1 MSERVGY
8 PSHGTRKTGVRA
20 FETLTG
26 TWKDLWLPH
35 TNVRHIGISGDTLES
50 DATFSDINVSLQMC
64 ECVADVWSVAR
75 IRRGSKPPWHAGHE
89 QEMRV
94 VVIPVAGV
102 RGNASHEP
110 HKRLKWT
117 REISGKLS
125 ASKIDSGIGDPASG
139 RAAGTSYTSVSH
151 MCAVCRFYG
160 SVSGV
165 SPMARQK
172 GGIQEGH
179 GLPSM
184 DLGNTATNQRLEYQW
199 RVTSTSTR

>member
-1 MSERVGY
+1 MSR
-8 PSHGTRKTGVRA
+8 RRAVRA
-20 FETLTG
+20 
-26 TWKDLWLPH
+26 PH
-35 TNVRHIGISGDTLES
+35 T
-50 DATFSDINVSLQMC
+50 
-64 ECVADVWSVAR
+64 
-75 IRRGSKPPWHAGHE
+75 
-89 QEMRV
+89 V

-102 RGNASHEP
+102 RGDASHEL

-117 REISGKLS
+117 REISGKLVLNVLWACQNAEMHYPEYLQYS
-125 ASKIDSGIGDPASG
+125 DPASG

-151 MCAVCRFYG
+151 MCAVCRFYA
-160 SVSGV
+160 SVSRV

-172 GGIQEGH
+172 GGIQERH